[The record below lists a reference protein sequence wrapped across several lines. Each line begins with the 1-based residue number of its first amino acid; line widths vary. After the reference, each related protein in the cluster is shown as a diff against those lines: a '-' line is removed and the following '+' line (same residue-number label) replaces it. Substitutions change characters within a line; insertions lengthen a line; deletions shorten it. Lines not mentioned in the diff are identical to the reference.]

1 MYLENITR
9 IEPTL
14 TMGGRKKDKVK
25 EYLMSNLLVILLFLA
40 ICMGIGLGAAMR
52 EIELDEREQMYFA

>member
-1 MYLENITR
+1 MTR
-9 IEPTL
+9 TK
-14 TMGGRKKDKVK
+14 GGRKKDKVK

-52 EIELDEREQMYFA
+52 EVDLDDREQMYFA

>member
-1 MYLENITR
+1 MYLESITR
-9 IEPTL
+9 IDPNL

-52 EIELDEREQMYFA
+52 EVELDEREQMYFA